1 MKILSNNWIWGPST
15 GRVSSEVWWVHVS
28 SSEDICSGALPIK
41 AASSSDYAGDTQTC
55 LLVSSFSPLDHT
67 LPQLSWQQPWP
78 QTHQSSIAKTT
89 APVLF
94 QAWLL
99 EEMPRFPVG
108 LRWHNDDWVYKLLWP
123 SPFKQRDSMLCL
135 HSLSS
140 QLVFEAD
147 IPESA
152 PNPGDRLSL

>member
-1 MKILSNNWIWGPST
+1 MGAVNWQSFLRSVMSSRLQFWGYLFWSFTRRSFFFLRLCWRHT
-15 GRVSSEVWWVHVS
+15 GMSF
-28 SSEDICSGALPIK
+28 GLF
-41 AASSSDYAGDTQTC
+41 
-55 LLVSSFSPLDHT
+55 FSPLDHT

-78 QTHQSSIAKTT
+78 QTHQSSIARTT

-123 SPFKQRDSMLCL
+123 SPFKQRDSILCL

-152 PNPGDRLSL
+152 PNPGDRNRNNLYST